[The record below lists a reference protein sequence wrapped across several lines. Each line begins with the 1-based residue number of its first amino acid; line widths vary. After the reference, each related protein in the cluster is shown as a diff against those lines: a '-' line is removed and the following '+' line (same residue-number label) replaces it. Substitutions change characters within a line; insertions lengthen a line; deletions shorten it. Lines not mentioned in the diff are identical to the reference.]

1 MQRLRQNLFFKI
13 LSLACAFALF
23 LYVGKQQSME
33 TPEILLPLELTPPPG
48 LQVVEPTSPRQVRVR
63 LSGPA
68 DRIRGLDE
76 SQIKA
81 TIDLVG
87 RRKGTYTNL
96 PVEIETPARLAD
108 TVQVLYSSPTRV
120 TVKLDEF
127 VEKPFQVEMVT
138 RAEPPVGYSL
148 GLPQADPPTVTISG
162 LGETVKRVRAAVA
175 TITEIRGTR
184 QLDEIVRVSA
194 LDERGEDVGEGLQIR
209 PATVRVKATLER
221 TILSKPLYVDPDL
234 GPLPP
239 GMRLKSVRV
248 TPERVTATGSD
259 RAIAG
264 LWVIRTRPISLPP
277 AGTRVDRDV
286 ALQAPPGVRVLQP
299 AAVRVEIE
307 LEDARRPVPAPS
319 G

>member
-1 MQRLRQNLFFKI
+1 MQRLRQNFSFKL

-23 LYVGKQQSME
+23 LYVSKQQSTE
-33 TPEILLPLELTPPPG
+33 TPELLLPLELSPPPG
-48 LQVVEPTSPRQVRVR
+48 LQVVEPASPRQVRVR
-63 LSGPA
+63 LRGPA

-76 SQIKA
+76 SRMKA

-87 RRKGTYTNL
+87 RRKGTYNNL
-96 PVEIETPARLAD
+96 PVEILFPENLGEQ
-108 TVQVLYSSPTRV
+108 VQVLYSSPTRV

-127 VEKPFQVEMVT
+127 VEKQFQVEVVT
-138 RAEPPVGYSL
+138 PNPPAGFSL
-148 GLPQADPPTVTISG
+148 GLPQVEPPTVRISG

-175 TITEIRGTR
+175 TITEIRGSR
-184 QLDEIVRVSA
+184 RLDEIIRVSA
-194 LDERGEDVGEGLQIR
+194 LDEQGEDVGEGLQIR
-209 PATVRVKATLER
+209 PATVRVRADIER

-239 GMRLKSVRV
+239 GWRLKSVRV

-259 RAIAG
+259 RAISG
-264 LWVIRTRPISLPP
+264 LYVIRTRPIPLPDE
-277 AGTRVDRDV
+277 GTRVDREV
-286 ALQAPPGVRVLQP
+286 NLETPPGIRSLSP

-307 LEDARRPVPAPS
+307 LEDARRPAPPPS

>member
-1 MQRLRQNLFFKI
+1 
-13 LSLACAFALF
+13 
-23 LYVGKQQSME
+23 
-33 TPEILLPLELTPPPG
+33 
-48 LQVVEPTSPRQVRVR
+48 VRVR
-63 LSGPA
+63 LRGPA

-76 SQIKA
+76 SRIKA

-87 RRKGTYTNL
+87 RRKGTYNNL
-96 PVEIETPARLAD
+96 PVDILLPERIDEQ
-108 TVQVLYSSPTRV
+108 VQVLYRSPTRV

-127 VEKPFQVEMVT
+127 VEKQFQVEVVT
-138 RAEPPVGYSL
+138 RAEPPAGYSL
-148 GLPQADPPTVTISG
+148 ELPSVEPPTVTISG

-175 TITEIRGTR
+175 TITQIKPGR

-194 LDERGEDVGEGLQIR
+194 LDERGEDVGEGLQIS
-209 PATVRVKATLER
+209 PATVRVRAELER
-221 TILSKPLYVDPDL
+221 TILAKPLYVDPAL
-234 GPLPP
+234 GPLPA

-264 LWVIRTRPISLPP
+264 LWVVRTRPIALPTE
-277 AGTRVDRDV
+277 GTRVDREV
-286 ALQAPPGVRVLQP
+286 SLETPPGIRTLAP

-307 LEDARRPVPAPS
+307 LEDARRPMPGDS